1 MVFCHT
7 DNNFIARLQTRTGI
21 TYATMLM
28 DSVVP
33 ARPDDIFCH
42 PMHSVI
48 VPLFPRSFVTRGQA
62 LGFGKAGCDGR
73 FRRSGYKTVG

>member
-1 MVFCHT
+1 
-7 DNNFIARLQTRTGI
+7 
-21 TYATMLM
+21 MLM

-33 ARPDDIFCH
+33 RVQTIFCH

-62 LGFGKAGCDGR
+62 LGFGKLAAMDVSGAQAIKLSGSFNHGFRFKRGR
-73 FRRSGYKTVG
+73 GAVEIDARIL